1 LRRRFAHLKEFG
13 RWHRELFLASLATAG
28 VEGVVLKKVEFAF
41 GAPRFDT
48 ATDPVLSSMTIARWD
63 LVGMLM
69 RVGNVL
75 DLDPV
80 LASRHLNERPAMA
93 GRLLHWPER
102 EMLKRVARL

>member
-75 DLDPV
+75 DLDRSWPRAISTSVRPWPV
-80 LASRHLNERPAMA
+80 ACCTGPS
-93 GRLLHWPER
+93 
-102 EMLKRVARL
+102 ARC